1 MNTFSDLIPRANNNN
16 KFALFPKLIVNC
28 HLLASDG
35 LSLYFCAL
43 TVMKGETK
51 IIMVRASMKTMM
63 QMMQMRATVIM
74 RLVIAI
80 SMETVTIM
88 RLLSSGVLPLRAR
101 HF

>member
-1 MNTFSDLIPRANNNN
+1 MS
-16 KFALFPKLIVNC
+16 
-28 HLLASDG
+28 

-43 TVMKGETK
+43 PTVMKGETK

-63 QMMQMRATVIM
+63 QMMQMMKMMQMRATVIM

-101 HF
+101 HSFLK